1 MYPGDDDDPEV
12 LALAKKL
19 QKRSAAHQA
28 DLEGPAFNPEM
39 RGPGHSF
46 VPQAVPAPRPPKKS
60 PRASRPAPDSVPVT
74 PPLPSPSTP
83 AAAPPLPPALPS
95 ELAAALLSEL
105 RMSRQERDEISQEI
119 GRLHQEVGKLSR
131 QLAELQGAATVPR
144 WLIEAAGD
152 PRTYDA
158 PDPARKPSGLR
169 LHPALTKSIAAVQ
182 SKRSLRSVVGAT
194 EYLLRLGLAVDEKII
209 TKR

>member
-1 MYPGDDDDPEV
+1 MYPGDDDPEV
-12 LALAKKL
+12 EALAKKL

-46 VPQAVPAPRPPKKS
+46 VPEAVPTTKPRKKS
-60 PRASRPAPDSVPVT
+60 PRTSRPAPDTVPVT
-74 PPLPSPSTP
+74 PPPPSPSLPT
-83 AAAPPLPPALPS
+83 AAPPHSHALPS

-105 RMSRQERDEISQEI
+105 RMSRQERDAISKELGRLHQEI
-119 GRLHQEVGKLSR
+119 GRLSQ
-131 QLAELQGAATVPR
+131 QLAELQGAATVPE

-169 LHPALTKSIAAVQ
+169 LHPSITKSIALVQ
-182 SKRSLRSVVGAT
+182 TRRDLRSRVGAT
-194 EYLLRLGLAVDEKII
+194 EYVLRLGLAADEKI
-209 TKR
+209 TSKR